1 MVKPSISSENF
12 LIGSIIN
19 DYPLVRKISN
29 DYGLNIDHLETA
41 TAKEVFVVADF
52 LYSQGNPID
61 AASVIEAI
69 EQNSSTTVD
78 IEALSQ
84 VIVNSLNIAT
94 NTANISKHIENIIQ
108 KFKRRK
114 VKEHLSSGIEALM
127 RGEDLDAIVSAT
139 KYNISNLKDSLDD
152 KISIDEAIESMEEK
166 YNQIRTKGC
175 MGVKSRWKQIQDHTT
190 GYPYGKITVLGARPK
205 MGKSTL
211 ALNEAIYSSIVG
223 NIPTLIC
230 SIEMDKAE
238 LLEKAGSDI
247 AEIDNKDL
255 KLGRLSEEEIKKFI
269 NNGPKTISKCPLYI
283 EDSPSQTVES
293 ICSNIREY
301 ATDHN
306 VKFVIVDYLQIISS
320 TPGMSFQNRAY
331 EIQYMTNQLRIV
343 AKETGV
349 ALILLSQI
357 SRPFKGKDSSNVA
370 PMPEMHDLKDSGAIE
385 QDAYIIMF
393 IGPPT
398 ILPEQKPSWV
408 NPNVEQ
414 CTVKIAANRGGS
426 SGEIHMM
433 FNKPHNKFLSMAE
446 YSVFKRKKAGRK
458 NDPF

>member
-1 MVKPSISSENF
+1 MESKNISSENF
-12 LIGSIIN
+12 IIGSVIN

-29 DYGLNIDHLETA
+29 DYNLDSTHFETA
-41 TAKEVFVVADF
+41 AAKEIWQAAESF
-52 LYSQGNPID
+52 YSQGQSVDAAGLIEFVESNKPSVDID
-61 AASVIEAI
+61 ALTAVV
-69 EQNSSTTVD
+69 VD
-78 IEALSQ
+78 SIN
-84 VIVNSLNIAT
+84 VAT
-94 NTANISKHIENIIQ
+94 NKENISKHIENVIN
-108 KFKRRK
+108 KHKRRK
-114 VKEHLSSGIEALM
+114 ATEHLTKGIQSITN
-127 RGEDLDAIVSAT
+127 GECLDNIIAT
-139 KYNISNLKDSLDD
+139 TKHQLSNLKV
-152 KISIDEAIESMEEK
+152 SIDEKYSIEDTIKSMK
-166 YNQIRTKGC
+166 DNYINIKNKGC
-175 MGVKSRWKQIQDHTT
+175 FGVTSRWKQIQDHTT
-190 GYPYGKITVLGARPK
+190 GYPFGKITVLGARPK

-211 ALNEAIYSSIVG
+211 ALNEAIYSTIV
-223 NIPTLIC
+223 NKIPTLIC
-230 SIEMDKAE
+230 SIEMDRSE

-247 AEIDNKDL
+247 AEVDNKKL
-255 KLGRLSEEEIKKFI
+255 KLGELSVKDIDKFI
-269 NNGPKTISKCPLYI
+269 KNGPETIAQCPLYI

-301 ATDHN
+301 VADHK
-306 VKFVIVDYLQIISS
+306 VKFVIIDYLQIISS

-349 ALILLSQI
+349 ALILLSHN
-357 SRPFKGKDSSNVA
+357 SSPFKGKDGSTQA

-398 ILPEQKPSWV
+398 ITPEPKPSWI
-408 NPNVEQ
+408 NPGIEQ

-433 FNKPHNKFLSMAE
+433 FHKPFNKFLSMVE
-446 YSVFKRKKAGRK
+446 YQSFKQRKN